1 MDWARHGAGW
11 PHSKHSRFVQSRP
24 HTWHIQEMGSGPL
37 ILLLHG
43 AGASTHSWRD
53 VMPLLAD
60 RFQVVAL
67 DLPGHGFTK
76 LGTGFRS
83 GLPAT
88 TTDLERLLEAEEI
101 TPDLLVG
108 HSAGGAVALEL
119 ARRGVGKGVVAF
131 NAALDRFEGVAGW
144 LFPMMAR
151 FLAINPLVPPL
162 FAAFSGGPQNVRK
175 ILGSTGS
182 KVDDEMLS
190 FYATLAGDSGHV
202 KGTLQMMS
210 QWSVD
215 ALVQQAPAI
224 ATPSLFVIGDRDGT
238 VPPAVSERFCERMP
252 ASRMEHIA
260 GLGHLLH
267 EEAPDLAARLIAT
280 FWDDIAGRH

>member
-1 MDWARHGAGW
+1 
-11 PHSKHSRFVQSRP
+11 
-24 HTWHIQEMGSGPL
+24 MGSGPL

-53 VMPLLAD
+53 VMPLLAE
-60 RFQVVAL
+60 RFRVVAV
-67 DLPGHGFTK
+67 DLPGHGFTR

-88 TTDLERLLEAEEI
+88 TSDLERLFEAEDLR
-101 TPDLLVG
+101 PDLIVG

-119 ARRGVGKGVVAF
+119 ARRGLGKGVVAF
-131 NAALDRFEGVAGW
+131 NAALDRFEGMAGW

-151 FLAINPLVPPL
+151 FLAINPLIPPL
-162 FAAFSGGPQNVRK
+162 FAKFSGGPQNIRK

-182 KVDDEMLS
+182 KVDDRMLRY
-190 FYATLAGDSGHV
+190 YAQLASDSGHV

-215 ALVQQAPAI
+215 ALVQAAPQI
-224 ATPSLFVIGDRDGT
+224 TTPTLFVIGERDGT
-238 VPPAVSERFCERMP
+238 VPPAVSERFSEKMP
-252 ASRMEHIA
+252 RARMEHIA

-280 FWDDIAGRH
+280 FWDESAQED